1 MTDSLRGIGAAM
13 VHPYLRVHKHQGGRR
28 TGRKQAAGR
37 RTLLIVPPGLLAP
50 GDGQRTTACWQ
61 RGSRGSRSEGLA
73 VSTPEDL
80 HEATTA
86 ENYHL
91 FLTSLGRETRFLLV
105 PVLR

>member
-1 MTDSLRGIGAAM
+1 M
-13 VHPYLRVHKHQGGRR
+13 VHPYLRVHKQQGGSR
-28 TGRKQAAGR
+28 TGRKPAAGW
-37 RTLLIVPPGLLAP
+37 RTLRIVSTGMLAP

-61 RGSRGSRSEGLA
+61 RGSHSDGLE
-73 VSTPEDL
+73 VSTQEDL
-80 HEATTA
+80 YEATTA